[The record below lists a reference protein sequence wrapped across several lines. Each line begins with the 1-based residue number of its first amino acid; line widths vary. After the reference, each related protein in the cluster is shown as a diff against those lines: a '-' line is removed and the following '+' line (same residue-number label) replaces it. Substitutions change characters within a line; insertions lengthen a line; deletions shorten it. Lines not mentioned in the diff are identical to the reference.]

1 LEDDALVLLNMKKD
15 ITNSQKEELLKL
27 KMSVL
32 SIKKE
37 HDTIYVANNAKETQL
52 KSIQDRYTALANV
65 EQSTVSSGADV
76 EELTRSLREQA
87 DVVLEE
93 YEAEQ
98 RTIKMITLMLRRLD
112 KEISQCRVDTAKM
125 TILVEHAKHD
135 VSLTEVS
142 VQASRQE
149 VLDQEAQLDKLNA
162 TLKARKDQRD
172 QKINMLHSLSHEGES
187 SVARLQNSI
196 SEHTRRLESSDRQRM
211 RQQQSSRMN
220 ATRVGKEEEDEF
232 ADLTLPSAKR
242 KLSIV
247 QVREMV
253 QRYQSQTARMDR
265 LKQLDTELRSTIV
278 QQQKKKNEFSE
289 HLAHTVSRIQQLA
302 SSRQIYQEVD
312 LKDSALA
319 ATSKECEDCK
329 ERDYRMKLS
338 LEALKQS
345 IPRFLMKVTK
355 VSHPKPTENQLADA
369 VLKLEDELAK
379 LIKTIGSALLK
390 DATPEDLA
398 LMSQQSAAANN
409 DANSE
414 FGRLQRLPGYSRLQR
429 QLFYNLMTA
438 QPDVSQHNIRID
450 HIGRVKA
457 PKTTNGPASHFEDP
471 AASTVRKLGKT
482 TTGVHSERVFAR
494 TDALGNEVFDM
505 EEPALG
511 RATIKNISKLICE
524 RGEVAK
530 PMPVNND

>member
-1 LEDDALVLLNMKKD
+1 MSRRSSIDTEQRSVATEPKVSPRSGRTPNHPGRKIISQPKVHQLAKKDSARSKSKGAENASIEELDQILEDDALVLLNMKKD

-37 HDTIYVANNAKETQL
+37 HDTIHVANNAKETQL

-196 SEHTRRLESSDRQRM
+196 SEHTRVRCILAFIFCVSL
-211 RQQQSSRMN
+211 
-220 ATRVGKEEEDEF
+220 V
-232 ADLTLPSAKR
+232 LTIW
-242 KLSIV
+242 KLS
-247 QVREMV
+247 
-253 QRYQSQTARMDR
+253 
-265 LKQLDTELRSTIV
+265 
-278 QQQKKKNEFSE
+278 
-289 HLAHTVSRIQQLA
+289 
-302 SSRQIYQEVD
+302 
-312 LKDSALA
+312 
-319 ATSKECEDCK
+319 
-329 ERDYRMKLS
+329 
-338 LEALKQS
+338 
-345 IPRFLMKVTK
+345 FL
-355 VSHPKPTENQLADA
+355 
-369 VLKLEDELAK
+369 
-379 LIKTIGSALLK
+379 
-390 DATPEDLA
+390 
-398 LMSQQSAAANN
+398 
-409 DANSE
+409 
-414 FGRLQRLPGYSRLQR
+414 
-429 QLFYNLMTA
+429 
-438 QPDVSQHNIRID
+438 
-450 HIGRVKA
+450 
-457 PKTTNGPASHFEDP
+457 
-471 AASTVRKLGKT
+471 
-482 TTGVHSERVFAR
+482 
-494 TDALGNEVFDM
+494 
-505 EEPALG
+505 
-511 RATIKNISKLICE
+511 
-524 RGEVAK
+524 
-530 PMPVNND
+530 